1 MSDSRLIIAAFALV
15 VAAACGGNEPPAV
28 AEPPGPTPEEIE
40 QMRQDS
46 IRRAEAE
53 RRAQEAAEAERVA
66 REEARR
72 VEMAR
77 ETLAETV
84 YFDYDAATIRADAE
98 AMLREKVDILRRN
111 PGVELRMEGHADE
124 RGTSEYNVALGNER
138 AESVIRFISG
148 FGLDASRFSAVSYGE
163 ARPVAPGGGESA
175 WARNRRVE
183 FVVTAGGDDI
193 VP

>member
-1 MSDSRLIIAAFALV
+1 MSDSRLILAAFVVV
-15 VAAACGGNEPPAV
+15 VAAACGGNEPPV
-28 AEPPGPTPEEIE
+28 TAEPAGPTAEEIE

-46 IRRAEAE
+46 IRRVEAE
-53 RRAQEAAEAERVA
+53 ERAREAAEAERTA

-72 VEMAR
+72 AEMAR
-77 ETLAETV
+77 QTLTETV
-84 YFDYDAATIRADAE
+84 YFDYDEATIRADTE
-98 AMLREKVDILRRN
+98 ALLREKVDLLRRN

-148 FGLDASRFSAVSYGE
+148 FGLDASRFSAISYGE
-163 ARPVAPGGGESA
+163 ARPVAAGAGEDA

-183 FVVTAGGDDI
+183 FVVTAGGADI

>member
-1 MSDSRLIIAAFALV
+1 MSDSRLILAAFAV
-15 VAAACGGNEPPAV
+15 VFAAACGGNEPPPV
-28 AEPPGPTPEEIE
+28 VEPTGPTAEEIE
-40 QMRQDS
+40 RMRQDS
-46 IRRAEAE
+46 IQRAEAE
-53 RRAQEAAEAERVA
+53 ARAQEVAEAERAA

-72 VEMAR
+72 AEMAR
-77 ETLAETV
+77 QTLTEIV
-84 YFDYDAATIRADAE
+84 YFDYDEATIRSDAE
-98 AMLREKVDILRRN
+98 AKLREKIDILRRN

-148 FGLDASRFSAVSYGE
+148 FGLGADRFSAVSYGE
-163 ARPVAPGGGESA
+163 ARPMVEGSGERA